1 MASTPCRPPPIYFK
15 LKISRRSRTAS
26 SREGFPPRGLT
37 LRLCRDAGPSRRLG
51 ANMARMTAP
60 GYGSR
65 ESKHDRDAQIGG
77 PCARPRA
84 CGDDGLR
91 AIGRQGPHRADPD
104 PVRTGRDARPAGAR
118 RLQSRREG
126 ARRQARR
133 PGCRGDRRRRR
144 AEARHRRHQGQ
155 GARRSRQGRFRRR
168 PDLLERAAGD
178 PQAGAR
184 RRRHPDQRQC
194 RPVELCRQGVPPQ
207 LLRHLLPERP
217 GPRGAGQ
224 GGAEPRLQEGLS
236 PRPELPGRARTRW
249 RASSVTSRARWW
261 RNPTSR

>member
-15 LKISRRSRTAS
+15 LKISRAVADRVKS
-26 SREGFPPRGLT
+26 RGLPAPGIDAKT
-37 LRLCRDAGPSRRLG
+37 CRDAGPSRPALNQHER
-51 ANMARMTAP
+51 AWP
-60 GYGSR
+60 GNGSR
-65 ESKHDRDAQIGG
+65 ERKHDRDAQIGG

-84 CGDDGLR
+84 CGDHGLR

-104 PVRTGRDARPAGAR
+104 LVGTGGDARPAGAR
-118 RLQSRREG
+118 RLQPRRQG

-133 PGCRGDRRRRR
+133 PGRRGDRRRRR
-144 AEARHRRHQGQ
+144 AEARRRRHQGQ
-155 GARRSRQGRFRRR
+155 GTSRPRQGQLRRR

-194 RPVELCRQGVPPQ
+194 RPFELRRQGVPSE

-217 GPRGAGQ
+217 GARGAGQ

-236 PRPELPGRARTRW
+236 PRPELPGGPRLDGGLQAPLQGRGGE
-249 RASSVTSRARWW
+249 